1 MLGQSITVSGTSQI
15 SNEYVVIEQ
24 STDGGTTWNPVAAAV
39 ADNSSK
45 YTAQVAGPPVFG
57 TVWYAANFTGYSAP
71 NATIAMAPITPDLVN
86 SYINSGAIGG
96 GKRLIAEKL
105 SDPIT
110 VSSATNDALVVLV
123 PIIIIVVVGALV
135 MRTRKKKTTEQ
146 K

>member
-15 SNEYVVIEQ
+15 SNEYVVVQQ
-24 STDGGTTWNPVAAAV
+24 STDGGTTWKPVAAAI

-45 YTAQVAGPPVFG
+45 YSVQVAGPPVFG

-71 NATIAMAPITPDLVN
+71 NETIAMAPITPTLVN
-86 SYINSGAIGG
+86 QYINNGDIGG
-96 GKRLIAEKL
+96 GKQLIAEKI